1 MQRPGSGE
9 RMYGWWNW
17 RMPGNETEEDR
28 PSAKSAFISSLF
40 LHLCAQCLYDC
51 NTCGSKTEP
60 TYLWGS
66 GLGRVIGEAER

>member
-1 MQRPGSGE
+1 MHRPGSGE
-9 RMYGWWNW
+9 RMCGWWNW

-51 NTCGSKTEP
+51 NTYASET
-60 TYLWGS
+60 TYLRL
-66 GLGRVIGEAER
+66 GLWAGRVIGEAER